1 MNATSPGLRIRRF
14 AACAAALWCVAS
26 PAGTAFDW
34 LQFNGSPAHSGNNT
48 AETTLTAANV
58 ASLALRFQASLPAA
72 SDGAPVFLEAV
83 ITAGGTKDLL
93 FVTTRAGDTVALDAL
108 TGAQVWIKQYPAG
121 SCTIINDG
129 GGVCYTT
136 SSPAIDPNRQFVY
149 AYGLEGKAHK
159 LQVGDGTE
167 ITTGGWPQTTTL
179 KGYDEKASS
188 ALATATVGGV
198 TYLYVAHGGYP
209 GDNGDYQGHITTIN
223 LATGAQ
229 TVFNT
234 MCSNQ
239 AVHLAHT
246 GTAPDC
252 ASARSAIWA
261 RPGVIYDAGTNRSF
275 VVTGNGSFNAN
286 GNWSESV
293 LALNSDGTG
302 TSTGPIDS
310 HTPTNFQSLD
320 TADADLGSAA
330 PAILPVPA
338 NSNVQHLAVQAGKD
352 AKLRLI
358 NLANLSGLASP
369 GHTGGEVGTVIN
381 LPQGG
386 GVLSQP
392 AVWVNPADGAT
403 WVYVAN
409 GSGISG
415 LKLAIDG
422 SGNPALSPQWQKTGG
437 GFSPLIANNV
447 LYYAGNN
454 ALRALNPTT
463 GALLWTGTQIGGIH
477 WQSPIVAKGIVYVA
491 DQAGKLTAYA
501 LPGGTA
507 PAITSANASTF
518 TAGVAKTFTVTA
530 TGAPTP
536 TLSLSGT
543 LPAGISFTAATGAL
557 AGTAAANTL
566 GSYPLTFAARN
577 ATLPDA
583 TQSFTLTV
591 VKPPASGASVT
602 LTDPRCTSFRL
613 SGTPPSQTVICQ

>member
-1 MNATSPGLRIRRF
+1 MNPTSPGLQIRRL
-14 AACAAALWCVAS
+14 AACAAALWFAAS
-26 PAGTAFDW
+26 PAGASFDW
-34 LQFNGSPAHSGNNT
+34 LQFNGGPSHSGNNT
-48 AETTLTAANV
+48 AETGLTAANV
-58 ASLALRFQASLPAA
+58 ASLTLKFQATLPAA
-72 SDGAPVFLEAV
+72 SDGTPVFLESV
-83 ITAGGTKDLL
+83 VTAGGTKDLL
-93 FVTTRAGDTVALDAL
+93 FVTTKAGDTVALDAL

-121 SCTIINDG
+121 TCKIISNG

-149 AYGLEGKAHK
+149 AYGLDGKAHK

-188 ALATATVGGV
+188 ALATATADGV

-209 GDNGDYQGHITTIN
+209 GDAGDYQGHITTIN

-239 AVHLAHT
+239 VAHLAHT
-246 GTAPDC
+246 GTAPAC
-252 ASARSAIWA
+252 ASAQSAIWA
-261 RPGVIYDAGTNRSF
+261 RPGVVYDAGTNRIF
-275 VVTGNGSFNAN
+275 VGTGNGSFNAN
-286 GNWSESV
+286 SNWSESV
-293 LALNSDGTG
+293 LALSPNGTG

-310 HTPTNFQSLD
+310 YTPTNFQGLD
-320 TADADLGSAA
+320 TADADLGSTA

-338 NSNVQHLAVQAGKD
+338 NSIVQHLAVQAGKD

-358 NLANLSGLASP
+358 NLANLSGLAGP

-403 WVYVAN
+403 WVYIAN
-409 GSGISG
+409 SSGISG
-415 LKLAIDG
+415 LKLAIDA
-422 SGNPALSPQWQKTGG
+422 SGNPSLSPQWQKTGG

-447 LYYAGNN
+447 LYYAGSN

-463 GALLWTGTQIGGIH
+463 GAALWTGTQIGGIH

-507 PAITSANASTF
+507 PAITSANGATF
-518 TAGVAKTFTVTA
+518 TTGVARTFTVTA
-530 TGAPTP
+530 TGAPAP
-536 TLSLSGT
+536 TLSLTGT
-543 LPAGISFTAATGAL
+543 LPAGITFTAATGAL
-557 AGTAAANTL
+557 AGTAAANAA
-566 GSYPLTFAARN
+566 GSYPLTFAASN

-583 TQSFTLTV
+583 TQSFTLAV
-591 VKPPASGASVT
+591 VKPPATGASVT
-602 LTDPRCTSFRL
+602 LTDPRCTSFKL
-613 SGTPPSQTVICQ
+613 SGTAPSQTLTCQ